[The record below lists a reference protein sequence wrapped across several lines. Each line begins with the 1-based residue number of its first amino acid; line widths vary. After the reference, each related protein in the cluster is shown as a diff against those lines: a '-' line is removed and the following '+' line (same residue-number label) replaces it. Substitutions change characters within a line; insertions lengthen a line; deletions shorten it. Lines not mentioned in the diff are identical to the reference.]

1 MRRVVVFALLALAL
15 PLAAWADGITLTNQ
29 DGTVSISGMTGTG
42 GLGTIG
48 VSTITSKGSEL
59 TQWNGTQAK
68 PGGALGSVSF
78 STGALLSGSISG
90 GGTFAAGGSFD
101 VTGVGKWAESLTGS
115 KGPVALFTGSF
126 TGPITWTLD
135 SSTKNQSDYTLSGA
149 ISGTLWN
156 GRVISGST
164 TQNIDILSRGQL
176 NQGVGHLTGG
186 TTGLSTP
193 EPATLGLLGTG
204 LLGIAGIFRRKRKS

>member
-90 GGTFAAGGSFD
+90 GGTFAAGGSQIVWSADLPANGSAEFFGAQLVATPGPGAYTKTTTVSGFHPNCCFD
-101 VTGVGKWAESLTGS
+101 SQSLAHRATA
-115 KGPVALFTGSF
+115 P
-126 TGPITWTLD
+126 
-135 SSTKNQSDYTLSGA
+135 NQ
-149 ISGTLWN
+149 
-156 GRVISGST
+156 
-164 TQNIDILSRGQL
+164 
-176 NQGVGHLTGG
+176 NQVNVSIVEH
-186 TTGLSTP
+186 
-193 EPATLGLLGTG
+193 A
-204 LLGIAGIFRRKRKS
+204 

>member
-1 MRRVVVFALLALAL
+1 MRRAVVFALLALAL
-15 PLAAWADGITLTNQ
+15 PMVAWADGITLTNQ
-29 DGTVSISGMTGTG
+29 DGTVSISAMTGTG

-48 VSTITSKGSEL
+48 VSTITSRGSEL

-68 PGGALGSVSF
+68 PGGSLGSVSF
-78 STGALLSGSISG
+78 ATGALMSGSISG
-90 GGTFAAGGSFD
+90 GGTFAGGGSFD
-101 VTGVGKWAESLTGS
+101 VIGVGQWAQTLTGS
-115 KGPVALFTGSF
+115 KGAVALFTGSF

-135 SSTKNQSDYTLSGA
+135 STSKSQSDYTLSGA

-156 GRVISGST
+156 GRVITGST
-164 TQNIDILSRGQL
+164 TQNIDILNRGQL
-176 NQGVGHLTGG
+176 NQGIGHLTGG

>member
-1 MRRVVVFALLALAL
+1 MRRVVVFALLALVL
-15 PLAAWADGITLTNQ
+15 PIAAWADGINLTNQ
-29 DGTVSISGMTGTG
+29 GGTVSISAIAGTG

-48 VSTITSKGSEL
+48 VSTITSRGSEL

-68 PGGALGSVSF
+68 PGGSLGSVDF
-78 STGALLSGSISG
+78 ATGALLSGSISG
-90 GGTFAAGGSFD
+90 GGTFAGGGFFD
-101 VTGVGKWAESLTGS
+101 VTGVGKWAQSLTGS

-156 GRVISGST
+156 GRAISGTT
-164 TQNIDILSRGQL
+164 TQNIDILNRGQL
-176 NQGVGHLTGG
+176 NQGVGHLKGG

-193 EPATLGLLGTG
+193 ESGTLGLLGTG
-204 LLGIAGIFRRKRKS
+204 LLGIAGIFRRKFRS